1 MRFSGLK
8 RRFVLVGVLIA
19 GAFSQYLLDPLR
31 PMRLE
36 DRASSELIVS
46 NGEDAGPGSLR
57 EALFS
62 AARANERPRIRLQV
76 NHITIQNPLPPA
88 THALGFVIEGD
99 GKGTVI
105 DATALGHS
113 VALDVQAPNIVLRN
127 LTIDAGAGTAV
138 LIRANDILAQDLT
151 IEHADV
157 GIGIAG
163 ARAQLRLINST
174 LRENRIALQIM
185 AATTGLL
192 QHNHFENNTETGIWA
207 VLPAGNQLEGHG
219 LLQISDNKF
228 TGDRDSIVLANAQVT
243 VEKNEFVG
251 NKHNAVSALAGEAT
265 VRSNTIRGAASAGIL
280 ADGVSRAWISSNDI
294 GQCPGTGIFLRS
306 AANVIVEKNR
316 LYSNAYGIVAL
327 FSNGSAPVTLADNL
341 VFSQQV
347 DGLLII
353 GASPVVRG
361 NRAMRNGSA
370 GIRVLDIVSASKKR
384 TPATPLLNGNILAG
398 NRLNEVFHGDYV
410 L

>member
-1 MRFSGLK
+1 MRFSGFQ

-36 DRASSELIVS
+36 DRATAELIVS

-62 AARANERPRIRLQV
+62 AARANERPRIRLKV
-76 NHITIQNPLPPA
+76 NRITLQNPLPPA
-88 THALGFVIEGD
+88 THSLGFVIEGD
-99 GKGTVI
+99 VQGTVV
-105 DATALGHS
+105 DAKALGHN
-113 VALDVQAPNIVLRN
+113 VALDIQASNVVLRK
-127 LTIDAGAGTAV
+127 LTIETDAGTAF
-138 LIRANDILAQDLT
+138 LIRATDILAQDLV
-151 IEHADV
+151 IEHADI
-157 GIGIAG
+157 GISIAG
-163 ARAQLRLINST
+163 AQSQLRLINST
-174 LRENRIALQIM
+174 LRENRIGLQIM
-185 AATTGLL
+185 APTAGML
-192 QHNHFENNTETGIWA
+192 QHNHFENNTETAVWA
-207 VLPAGNQLEGHG
+207 VLPAGSDAAEHGQL
-219 LLQISDNKF
+219 QVSDNKF
-228 TGDRDSIVLANAQVT
+228 NGDRDSVVLANARVT

-251 NKHNAVSALAGEAT
+251 NKHNAISVLAGEAT
-265 VRSNTIRGAASAGIL
+265 IRSNTIRGSSGSGIL
-280 ADGVSRAWISSNDI
+280 ADGVSRAMISANDI

-306 AANVIVEKNR
+306 ASNVIVEKNR

-327 FSNGSAPVTLADNL
+327 FSNGTAPVTLVDNL
-341 VFSQQV
+341 VFAQQV

-370 GIRVLDIVSASKKR
+370 GIRVLDIVSADKKR
-384 TPATPLLNGNILAG
+384 TAATPLLNGNVLAG